1 MQKKIL
7 TTGTFNLCHAG
18 HIRLFE
24 FCSQFGEVIVGIN
37 ADPYLWKKYGKEKTI
52 PLIDRVY
59 VLNACKFIDK
69 VIVFTE
75 EEPSKLIS
83 RIKPDLYVKG
93 PDYLNKDIPEKE
105 VLNKLNIMLAIQPA
119 EKEYNSSELVNIY
132 FKNSAYDNCKKYS

>member
-1 MQKKIL
+1 MDKIIL

-24 FCSQFGEVIVGIN
+24 FCSQFGKVIVGIN
-37 ADPYLWKKYGKEKTI
+37 ADPYLWEKYGKEKTI

-59 VLNACKFIDK
+59 VLKSCKYVDE

-75 EEPSKLIS
+75 KEPSNLIG

-93 PDYLNKDIPEKE
+93 PDYINKNIPEKDI
-105 VLNKLNIMLAIQPA
+105 LNKLNIKLVIQPT
-119 EKEYNSSELVNIY
+119 EKEYNSSELINLY
-132 FKNSAYDNCKKYS
+132 FKNSSYKNLKKYS

>member
-24 FCSQFGEVIVGIN
+24 FCSKFGEVIVGIN
-37 ADPYLWKKYGKEKTI
+37 ADPYLWKKYGKENTI
-52 PLIDRVY
+52 PLSDRVF

-75 EEPSKLIS
+75 DEPSKLIS
-83 RIKPDLYVKG
+83 RVKPDLYVKG
-93 PDYLNKDIPEKE
+93 PDYLNKDIPEKK
-105 VLNKLNIMLAIQPA
+105 VLNDLDIMLAIQPA
-119 EKEYNSSELVNIY
+119 EKEYNSSELIKLY
-132 FKNSAYDNCKKYS
+132 FTKSSFDKFDKYS